1 MELTNENIEKLNN
14 ELYSA
19 THAMETG
26 VVVAQYYNGSVD
38 RNGLKALLFKLA
50 EEYENGED
58 VPYRK
63 EEIKFCDNLRRD
75 IDTMT
80 DEQLDEYVDQFV
92 ESTNAIKEEM
102 DAKLAEFKKAKEDY
116 EAQLGWEIFKMYE
129 RQQQQEQEE
138 DDDDDED

>member
-1 MELTNENIEKLNN
+1 MELTNENIEKLND

-19 THAMETG
+19 IHAMETG

-38 RNGLKALLFKLA
+38 RNGLKTLLFKRA

-58 VPYRK
+58 EPYRK
-63 EEIKFCDNLRRD
+63 EEIEFCDYLRRE

-80 DEQLDEYVDQFV
+80 DEQLDKYVDQFV
-92 ESTNAIKEEM
+92 ESTNAIRDEM
-102 DAKLAEFKKAKEDY
+102 DAKLAEFNKAKEDY